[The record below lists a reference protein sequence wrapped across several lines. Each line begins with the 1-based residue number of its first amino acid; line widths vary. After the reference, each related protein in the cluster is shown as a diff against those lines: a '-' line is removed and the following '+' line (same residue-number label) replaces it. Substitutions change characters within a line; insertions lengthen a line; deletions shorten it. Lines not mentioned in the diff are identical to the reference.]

1 MGEKRRKVYEALVEG
16 ATQGHSDTSLYEFVR
31 RRCPKT
37 SSKKLVR
44 ASLLALTDPDLK
56 DRNVLS
62 TIYALAIKH
71 RLDEVRVD
79 EIDDEDDDDP
89 KELAPSVSRKHDGS
103 SAGDLPA

>member
-16 ATQGHSDTSLYEFVR
+16 AMQGHSDRSLYQFVR
-31 RRCPKT
+31 SRCPKT

-56 DRNVLS
+56 DRNILS

-89 KELAPSVSRKHDGS
+89 KELAPSVSRKPAGS